1 MGRTSVLGMVITGNA
16 SAEINQCP
24 PAKTSHCRR
33 LVHQWMSDV
42 QCWIGQRRRFNGF
55 SLIGSNFSPGWYP
68 NSSCWVLQAGL
79 NALIPWPAF
88 RVVSIDWP
96 DIGAWTPDTH
106 HCCPASCPIHQSS
119 LANWDPKWGQFTP
132 LPPPARLS
140 FSQVMKEQQWLDHT
154 QHLAFLMK

>member
-1 MGRTSVLGMVITGNA
+1 MVITGNA

-55 SLIGSNFSPGWYP
+55 SLIGSNFSPGRYP
-68 NSSCWVLQAGL
+68 NSSCWLLQAGL

-119 LANWDPKWGQFTP
+119 LVNWDPKWGQFTP

-140 FSQVMKEQQWLDHT
+140 FSQVMKELAGARPHT
-154 QHLAFLMK
+154 ALAFLMK